1 MQKEIEFIPD
11 EAFRK
16 LTKREKMQL
25 PQHCPFEGVE
35 VNRALFIN
43 TNRKMSGY
51 RLAAIF
57 LQTDKGWFRG
67 HDYDCFSFSD
77 APMMLRGDFEYGGIV
92 FFLGDDKKNNYVYSY
107 GHSLMY
113 KGGEQYKRIQELLA
127 VGK

>member
-1 MQKEIEFIPD
+1 MEKEITFLSD
-11 EAFRK
+11 KAFRA

-25 PQHCPFEGVE
+25 PTHCPFEGVE

-67 HDYDCFSFSD
+67 HDYDCFAFTD

-92 FFLGDDKKNNYVYSY
+92 FFLGDNEKNGYVYSY

-113 KGGEQYKRIQELLA
+113 KGGEQYKSLQEFKA
-127 VGK
+127 KQK